1 MALTLPEAR
10 SDSTS
15 SELTTILVAVGNS
28 FESAN
33 AAVMYQARNVVTA
46 ASQLTK
52 EREDELVALRDDVKA
67 EWMENWYDGLGF
79 CE

>member
-1 MALTLPEAR
+1 LIAL
-10 SDSTS
+10 
-15 SELTTILVAVGNS
+15 GND

-46 ASQLTK
+46 VKKASGELD
-52 EREDELVALRDDVKA
+52 EELVALRDGVKA

-79 CE
+79 CESILPLLIYCSAS